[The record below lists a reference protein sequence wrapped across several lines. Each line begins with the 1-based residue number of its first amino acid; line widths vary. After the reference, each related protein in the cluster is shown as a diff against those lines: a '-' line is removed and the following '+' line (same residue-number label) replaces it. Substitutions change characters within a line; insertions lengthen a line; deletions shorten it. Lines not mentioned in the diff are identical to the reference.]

1 MGCGCPSRVAKM
13 TDAHAIFFD
22 RKDETLSFRTSKEI
36 KQLLR
41 AAAEKEHRSQASM
54 LEVLILEYAKQH
66 GIQSVEN
73 DIPQK

>member
-1 MGCGCPSRVAKM
+1 M
-13 TDAHAIFFD
+13 TRA
-22 RKDETLSFRTSKEI
+22 KDETLSFRTSKEI
-36 KQLLR
+36 KQLLK

-66 GIQSVEN
+66 GIQSAEN

>member
-1 MGCGCPSRVAKM
+1 M
-13 TDAHAIFFD
+13 TQA
-22 RKDETLSFRTSKEI
+22 KDETLSFRTSKEI

-54 LEVLILEYAKQH
+54 LEVSILEYAKQH

>member
-1 MGCGCPSRVAKM
+1 M
-13 TDAHAIFFD
+13 TQA
-22 RKDETLSFRTSKEI
+22 KDETLSFRTSKEI

-54 LEVLILEYAKQH
+54 LEVLILEYAKQR